1 MHPTR
6 PQRCLAAL
14 LLSAAGAST
23 LLAQESGEP
32 PKDPLDV
39 LAPKPEEEQPATV
52 PTVAA
57 KFPPAANLEEALAK
71 ALDAIRQAEKQGS
84 NYDQKLAEASFYT
97 QAALSF
103 DQNHP
108 KANFIAAR
116 ISILLGRP
124 REAFTKIN
132 DYIATPEGNG
142 DWEAFKIL
150 GDLHYAGG
158 YYEQAIT
165 KYRRAI
171 TLNPAEARTYVGLCR
186 ALGKRG
192 QRREAIE
199 TARTAVE
206 KDPTLPEAYD
216 VSMSALMEIDQ
227 YGLALEAARS
237 AISHTKEKL
246 AQDPQNL
253 VLIQNLRQRR
263 QNEQTIIGVLLKQN
277 LEDPTKPTAVDLYKN
292 YVLSVLDQAEANR
305 MLAAHQAMGVLEK
318 GLSAGRPPPA
328 GVLLDVYVD
337 TAIHLDL
344 RPRATQKLEEYAK
357 ANPSNSAVS
366 EALARLQGSSTEGT
380 PPTPAEPEGA
390 ASAAPP
396 SSEPTADPSSSP

>member
-1 MHPTR
+1 
-6 PQRCLAAL
+6 L
-14 LLSAAGAST
+14 LLSAAGASA
-23 LLAQESGEP
+23 LLAQETGEP

-52 PTVAA
+52 PTVAT
-57 KFPPAANLEEALAK
+57 KFPPAANLGEALTK
-71 ALDAIRQAEKQGS
+71 ALDAIRLAEKQGS

-97 QAALSF
+97 QAALGF

-108 KANFIAAR
+108 KANFVAAR

-132 DYIATPEGNG
+132 DYAVTPDGNG
-142 DWEAFKIL
+142 DWEAFRIL

-171 TLNPAEARTYVGLCR
+171 TLNPSEARTYVGLCR

-192 QRREAIE
+192 QRREALE

-206 KDPTLPEAYD
+206 KDPALPEAYD

-227 YGLALEAARS
+227 YDLALDAARS
-237 AISHTKEKL
+237 AISHTKDKL

-253 VLIQNLRQRR
+253 TLIQNLRQRR
-263 QNEQTIIGVLLKQN
+263 QNEQTILGVLLKRN
-277 LEDPTKPTAVDLYKN
+277 IEDPAKPAAVDLYKN

-305 MLAAHQAMGVLEK
+305 MLAAHQALGVLEK
-318 GLSAGRPPPA
+318 GLSVGRPPPA
-328 GVLLDVYVD
+328 GALLDVYVD

-344 RPRATQKLEEYAK
+344 RRRATQKLEEYAK
-357 ANPSNSAVS
+357 ADPSNSAVS
-366 EALARLQGSSTEGT
+366 KALARLKAAPGEDA
-380 PPTPAEPEGA
+380 PPTPASEQEA

-396 SSEPTADPSSSP
+396 PVEPTAEAPGAP